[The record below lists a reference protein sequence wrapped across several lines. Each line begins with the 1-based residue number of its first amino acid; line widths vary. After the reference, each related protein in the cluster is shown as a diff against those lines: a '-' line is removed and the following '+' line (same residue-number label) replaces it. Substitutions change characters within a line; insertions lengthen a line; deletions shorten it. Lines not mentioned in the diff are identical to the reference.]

1 MKEFYKL
8 YIGESVAKGMSDN
21 CTSYGIVTRET
32 LAPKV
37 KYLSNT
43 LQEGQDLYIV
53 SDKILAYK
61 RDRLDK
67 IFG

>member
-1 MKEFYKL
+1 MKDFYKL
-8 YIGESVAKGMSDN
+8 YIGESVAKGMPEN

-32 LAPKV
+32 LVPKV
-37 KYLSNT
+37 RYLAKT

-53 SDKILAYK
+53 SDKPQAYK